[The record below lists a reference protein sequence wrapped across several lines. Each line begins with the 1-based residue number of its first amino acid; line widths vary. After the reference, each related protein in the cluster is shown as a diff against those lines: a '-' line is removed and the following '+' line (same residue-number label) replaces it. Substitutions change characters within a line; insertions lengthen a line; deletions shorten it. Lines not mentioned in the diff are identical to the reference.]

1 MSEEKTTVC
10 VLWVEHPT
18 LKGVRRALLFEGFY
32 CPDGVLV
39 TAAFHRVGVFKI
51 AG

>member
-1 MSEEKTTVC
+1 MNEEKITVC
-10 VLWVEHPT
+10 LLWIEHPT

-32 CPDGVLV
+32 CADGELV
-39 TAAFHRVGVFKI
+39 SGAFHKVGVFKI